1 MQKLIMT
8 GLDTDFHD
16 PVLIFPT
23 VTVCP
28 IEPFNETAINGTAN
42 RLSNYDEDI
51 HEAMTILLQNITRLS
66 YDNLKEFAEFN
77 LKNYNAIKESITKWN
92 METLRKW
99 AFMVALDVDDV
110 FNLCKFRA
118 EFKDCREVFQP
129 IYSERGLCFSFNPR
143 YYGEFE

>member
-1 MQKLIMT
+1 MKLLMT

-16 PVLIFPT
+16 PVLVFPT

-28 IEPFNETAINGTAN
+28 IEPFNDTAINATGS
-42 RLSNYDEDI
+42 RLSNYDDDVNDPN
-51 HEAMTILLQNITRLS
+51 MILLQNITRLS
-66 YDNLKEFAEFN
+66 YDNLKEFTEFS
-77 LKNYNAIKESITKWN
+77 LQNYNAIKDSIKNWN
-92 METLRKW
+92 KQTLRKW
-99 AFMVALDVDDV
+99 AFNVAIDVDDV

-118 EFKDCREVFQP
+118 ELKDCREIFQP